1 MDLIILIFIGQGFF
15 IFHLKGNGQYV
26 KAKKE
31 SQIEDERK
39 GRESKFLT
47 LKYYTGFYK
56 TLKLF
61 TEPASLAEL
70 LFFYNEAFKL
80 MNELLFFKKG
90 V

>member
-1 MDLIILIFIGQGFF
+1 MYCFF

-31 SQIEDERK
+31 SQIEAERK

-47 LKYYTGFYK
+47 LKKFTGFYK

-61 TEPASLAEL
+61 TEPEVKVIDGHQFDVRFDLPNH
-70 LFFYNEAFKL
+70 FIN
-80 MNELLFFKKG
+80 
-90 V
+90 